1 MKKII
6 IFLLL
11 MSTIAL
17 SQKAVESKQITRQ
30 KPVIAQKKQVHSTS
44 QVELKN
50 IHNDKYMKRYNYQN
64 NNQTTICESYNG
76 NRVHC
81 KVNTRY
87 GINFLRQLS
96 RSSCDYNWGYD
107 NTGIWV
113 DRGCRAEFSVNY
125 GWNQTGSEGN
135 IMICESHEF
144 KRNYCPAHLD
154 GREVFLLNQLSQSY
168 CQNNWGYDRNGIW
181 VSNGCRAEFVIE
193 DRHYTQNDIVVC
205 SSRNLQ
211 FQSCRADTRGGVEFI
226 RQLSR
231 SSCNGNWGY
240 NRQGIWVT
248 NGCRAKFKL
257 IKYNNYGNNGGQHQS
272 TVKCYSRKHRR
283 KTCAA
288 DTSGGVRLQKQKSKV
303 SCRGNWGYSH
313 NQIWVDRGCRAIFQL
328 HVDDHNYGNNGYG
341 NGNQGNGNY
350 GNNGYG
356 NQGNGNHGN
365 NGHNNQN
372 TIIRCESKNLQRTSC
387 IIPHDAKVR
396 MTKQLSHKSCVK
408 NWGYNKHEIWVAN
421 GCRAEFNIY

>member
-1 MKKII
+1 M
-6 IFLLL
+6 LL

-17 SQKAVESKQITRQ
+17 SQQAVKSKQVT
-30 KPVIAQKKQVHSTS
+30 KQSKISTS

-50 IHNDKYMKRYNYQN
+50 THNDKYIKRYNYQN
-64 NNQTTICESYNG
+64 NNHTIICESHNG

-81 KVNTRY
+81 KTNTRY
-87 GINFLRQLS
+87 GINFLNQLS

-107 NTGIWV
+107 NSGIWV

-125 GWNQTGSEGN
+125 GWDQTGSEGN

-144 KRNYCPAHLD
+144 KRNYCSAQLR
-154 GREVFLLNQLSQSY
+154 GREVFLLRQLSQSY

-211 FQSCRADTRGGVEFI
+211 FQSCPANTRGGVEFI

-257 IKYNNYGNNGGQHQS
+257 IKYNNYGNNNGQHQ

-283 KTCAA
+283 KACSA
-288 DTSGGVRLQKQKSKV
+288 DTSGGVRLIKQKSKV
-303 SCRGNWGYSH
+303 SCRGNWGFTH
-313 NQIWVDRGCRAIFQL
+313 NKIWVDRGCRAIFQL
-328 HVDDHNYGNNGYG
+328 HVDDHGY
-341 NGNQGNGNY
+341 GNQGNGNY
-350 GNNGYG
+350 GNNNHG
-356 NQGNGNHGN
+356 NQGN
-365 NGHNNQN
+365 NGYNNQQR
-372 TIIRCESKNLQRTSC
+372 IIRCESKKLQRVACT
-387 IIPHDAKVR
+387 IPRNSKVR
-396 MTKQLSHKSCVK
+396 MTKQLSHKSCIK
-408 NWGYNKHEIWVAN
+408 NWGYNKNKIWVTN